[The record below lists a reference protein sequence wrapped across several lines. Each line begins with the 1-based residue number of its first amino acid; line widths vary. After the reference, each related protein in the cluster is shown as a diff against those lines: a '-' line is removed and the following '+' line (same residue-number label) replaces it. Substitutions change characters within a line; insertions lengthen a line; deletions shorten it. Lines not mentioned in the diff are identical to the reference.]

1 MTEHLALVELARI
14 TDVGRVRGHNEDRH
28 LVRQPLV
35 AVADGMGGA
44 QAGEVAAGM
53 AVQAL
58 EALPAAHEAHD
69 ALVVMPV
76 PVEKVPAAQARQEAL
91 AVMPVPVW

>member
-44 QAGEVAAGM
+44 QAGEVAALAAAEVGCCSFFTFSLHLD
-53 AVQAL
+53 QHGLAL
-58 EALPAAHEAHD
+58 DIAAPPDAR
-69 ALVVMPV
+69 ALVDGLLG
-76 PVEKVPAAQARQEAL
+76 ASR
-91 AVMPVPVW
+91 

>member
-1 MTEHLALVELARI
+1 MTERLALVELARV

-28 LVRQPLV
+28 LVRQPLL

-58 EALPAAHEAHD
+58 EALPATPRPGDLKRAGRLRHC
-69 ALVVMPV
+69 P
-76 PVEKVPAAQARQEAL
+76 PRRARAT
-91 AVMPVPVW
+91 